1 MAYGNFGGTSVS
13 DSVLAVWITRC
24 QHYNF
29 KKSPQLN
36 FSQADLLVSKDK
48 IIDNVL
54 ISMTS
59 QKGVLL
65 QTATFARMDI
75 YYFTYVHMKQKTI
88 NYCGKT

>member
-1 MAYGNFGGTSVS
+1 MATLGGTSVS
-13 DSVLAVWITRC
+13 DSVSAVWITRC

-75 YYFTYVHMKQKTI
+75 YYFTYVGLHMKQKTI